1 MTNFTNEIM
10 VPEGADLSW
19 SQNSTSLQTGE
30 ICRSWFKHDFQ
41 ENGPQWYMVFMAVK
55 LGILFC
61 HAKHDF
67 QESGLDAQPYFL
79 WGFFWSPKTYRFQAI
94 LVTEIFQF
102 CYN

>member
-1 MTNFTNEIM
+1 MGNLLIM
-10 VPEGADLSW
+10 
-19 SQNSTSLQTGE
+19 
-30 ICRSWFKHDFQ
+30 SWFKHDFQ

-79 WGFFWSPKTYRFQAI
+79 WGFFWSPKTYRFHPFVS
-94 LVTEIFQF
+94 LW
-102 CYN
+102 NSDSN